1 MPKPLVALVGRP
13 NVGKSTL
20 FNRIVGER
28 RAIVFDEPGTTRDRT
43 YGEADWNGV
52 EFELIDTGGLQSEAE
67 IAASDIDTIVRG
79 TRAQARLAI
88 EEADAIVVVVDGRDG
103 LLPADLEVADELRSS
118 NKPLIVAVNKAENPE
133 RREAAVEFYNLG
145 LGDPIA
151 VSAYHGAGV
160 GDLLDAIVA
169 VLQPGAPDV
178 EDDAPRVA
186 IVGRPNVGKSA
197 LLNALLGKERA
208 IVSAVPGTTRD
219 PVDTRVTWNDREIVL
234 IDTAGIRRRGRV
246 EHAAVEQYSVIRSMK
261 AIARADV
268 AILVLDAVEGV
279 TAQDL
284 HIAGFI
290 SEEAKGIIVALNKW
304 DAVEK
309 DSFTMEAYREKLT
322 EELDFMPYAP
332 VVFISALYGQRVT
345 KLPDLVFEV
354 IAERNRRVPT
364 ARLNRTVRE
373 ALAAHPAPGRH
384 GKVLKFY
391 YATQPRVAPPT
402 FVFFVNDPKII
413 HFTYRRFLENQLR
426 AEFGF
431 AGTPIRLSFRGR
443 EDELR

>member
-67 IAASDIDTIVRG
+67 IAASDIGTIVRG

-118 NKPLIVAVNKAENPE
+118 NKPLIVAVNKAENTE

-160 GDLLDAIVA
+160 GDLLDAIVE
-169 VLQPGAPDV
+169 VLQPGDSDV
-178 EDDAPRVA
+178 EDGAPRIA

-197 LLNALLGKERA
+197 LLNALLGRERA
-208 IVSAVPGTTRD
+208 IVSAIPGTTRD
-219 PVDTRVTWNDREIVL
+219 PVDTRVTWNEREVVL

-246 EHAAVEQYSVIRSMK
+246 DHAAVEQYSVIRSMK

-290 SEEAKGIIVALNKW
+290 NDEAKGIIVALNKW
-304 DAVEK
+304 DAVTK
-309 DSFTMEAYREKLT
+309 DSSTMEAYREKLA

-332 VVFISALYGQRVT
+332 VLFISALYGQRVT
-345 KLPDLVFEV
+345 KVPDLVFEV
-354 IAERNRRVPT
+354 LAERNRRVPT
-364 ARLNRTVRE
+364 ARLNRIIRE

>member
-1 MPKPLVALVGRP
+1 MSRPLVALVGRP

-43 YGEADWNGV
+43 YGDSEWNGV
-52 EFELIDTGGLQSEAE
+52 AFDLIDTGGLQSEAE
-67 IAASDIDTIVRG
+67 IAASDIGTILRG
-79 TRAQARLAI
+79 TRAQAQLAI
-88 EEADAIVVVVDGRDG
+88 AEAEAIVFVVDGRDG
-103 LLPADLEVADELRSS
+103 MLPADLEVADELRVT
-118 NKPLIVAVNKAENPE
+118 NKPVIVAVNKAESAE

-145 LGDPIA
+145 LGDPISI
-151 VSAYHGAGV
+151 SAYHGTGV
-160 GDLLDAIVA
+160 GDLLDAITA
-169 VLQPGAPDV
+169 VLRSGGPDE
-178 EDDAPRVA
+178 EDDAPRIA

-197 LLNALLGKERA
+197 LLNALLGRDRA
-208 IVSAVPGTTRD
+208 IVSPVPGTTRD

-261 AIARADV
+261 AIERADV

-284 HIAGFI
+284 HIAGFVND
-290 SEEAKGIIVALNKW
+290 EAKGIVIALNKW

-309 DSFTMEAYREKLT
+309 DSFTMEAYRDKLT
-322 EELDFMPYAP
+322 EELDFMPFAP
-332 VVFISALYGQRVT
+332 VVFISALLGQRVA
-345 KLPDLVFEV
+345 KLPEMVFKV
-354 IAERNRRVPT
+354 IEERNRRVPT
-364 ARLNRTVRE
+364 ARLNRIIRE
-373 ALAAHPAPGRH
+373 ALNAHPAPGRH
-384 GKVLKFY
+384 GKALKFY

-402 FVFFVNDPKII
+402 FVFFVNDPKVI

-431 AGTPIRLSFRGR
+431 TGTPLRLSFRGKG
-443 EDELR
+443 DEPS

>member
-43 YGEADWNGV
+43 YGESDWNGV
-52 EFELIDTGGLQSEAE
+52 EFDLIDTGGLQSEAA
-67 IAASDIDTIVRG
+67 IAASDIGAIVRG
-79 TRAQARLAI
+79 TRVQAQLAI
-88 EEADAIVVVVDGRDG
+88 EEADAIVIVVDGRDG
-103 LLPADLEVADELRSS
+103 LLPADLEVADQLRRS
-118 NKPLIVAVNKAENPE
+118 NKPLIVAVNKAENQE

-145 LGDPIA
+145 LGEPIP
-151 VSAYHGAGV
+151 VSAYHGTGV

-169 VLQPGAPDV
+169 VLAPGEPDADDGAP
-178 EDDAPRVA
+178 RIA

-197 LLNALLGKERA
+197 LLNALLGQERS
-208 IVSAVPGTTRD
+208 IVSDVPGTTRD
-219 PVDTRVTWNDREIVL
+219 PVDTRVLWNDQPVVL

-261 AIARADV
+261 AISRADV
-268 AILVLDAVEGV
+268 AILVFDAVEGL

-290 SEEAKGIIVALNKW
+290 NEEAKGIIVALNKW

-309 DSFTMEAYREKLT
+309 DSFTMETYRDKVA
-322 EELDFMPYAP
+322 EELDFMPFAP
-332 VVFISALYGQRVT
+332 VVFISALYGQRVA

-364 ARLNRTVRE
+364 ARLNRTIRE
-373 ALAAHPAPGRH
+373 ALVAHPAPGRH
-384 GKVLKFY
+384 GKALKFY

-402 FVFFVNDPKII
+402 FVFFVNDPKVI

-431 AGTPIRLSFRGR
+431 TGTPIRLSFRGKG
-443 EDELR
+443 DELS